1 MKNTRRVRKPQSVNP
16 LDLPV
21 IQERVKKREAIKGP
35 RPGDWVIL
43 PNGSCVRLVSVFG
56 LQSSVERPRSIMTG
70 DANGWLIGESGNVT
84 YYHSNISHEVSD
96 RAQLIDT
103 GQTKAATFIADHV
116 LAAEFGIKN
125 PEGYAYGGRF
135 VVFELPCR
143 VYRLEEP
150 PSAQILAF
158 RRPDAQVVGHAPV
171 VRIERP
177 WHTEITVFKKLNG
190 GMSKRIWLGKD
201 GKVVSDGSTCA
212 MSDGEARRVAIESL
226 HAFAELISHCPPYE
240 AIALGRLKPDL
251 LDTVRVA
258 AKDKL
263 VNRKTGTIARS
274 KDNLVFAEAGVV
286 LLDHDT
292 KAMSEAVKQ
301 CLDACGGL
309 LPALCSVLP
318 ALKTA
323 ALVERASTSSG
334 LRHGMSGKQYPSS
347 GGKHLYVPVCNAADI
362 PRFLSDLYARCWLAG
377 LGWGMASAAGTF
389 LERSIVDKS
398 VGSPERLIFEGRP
411 IVDKP
416 LIQESRQAIVRGGH
430 VLDTKL
436 FAPLTASERAQ
447 YEELLAAERVRLE
460 PELKAA
466 RFAWGEEHVQRLIAR
481 GATEAEALAQVVPGL
496 IIRNS
501 PAHLR
506 WRSIGKSC
514 RAPPSP
520 TCWPSPRSTSMSR
533 WRTHSRA

>member
-1 MKNTRRVRKPQSVNP
+1 MQRR
-16 LDLPV
+16 
-21 IQERVKKREAIKGP
+21 
-35 RPGDWVIL
+35 
-43 PNGSCVRLVSVFG
+43 
-56 LQSSVERPRSIMTG
+56 
-70 DANGWLIGESGNVT
+70 
-84 YYHSNISHEVSD
+84 
-96 RAQLIDT
+96 
-103 GQTKAATFIADHV
+103 
-116 LAAEFGIKN
+116 
-125 PEGYAYGGRF
+125 
-135 VVFELPCR
+135 
-143 VYRLEEP
+143 
-150 PSAQILAF
+150 
-158 RRPDAQVVGHAPV
+158 
-171 VRIERP
+171 
-177 WHTEITVFKKLNG
+177 
-190 GMSKRIWLGKD
+190 
-201 GKVVSDGSTCA
+201 
-212 MSDGEARRVAIESL
+212 
-226 HAFAELISHCPPYE
+226 
-240 AIALGRLKPDL
+240 
-251 LDTVRVA
+251 
-258 AKDKL
+258 
-263 VNRKTGTIARS
+263 
-274 KDNLVFAEAGVV
+274 
-286 LLDHDT
+286 
-292 KAMSEAVKQ
+292 
-301 CLDACGGL
+301 
-309 LPALCSVLP
+309 
-318 ALKTA
+318 
-323 ALVERASTSSG
+323 
-334 LRHGMSGKQYPSS
+334 
-347 GGKHLYVPVCNAADI
+347 DI

-416 LIQESRQAIVRGGH
+416 LIQELRQAIVRGGH